1 MTPIRPGIEA
11 LEDSPIIEVFRSG
24 FGKPGVIGLW
34 AGEPDVPTPKFIC
47 DAASASLAAGQTFYA
62 ENRGIPALRQALID
76 YHRRIYGIELPERRV
91 ALTLSGMSAV
101 MLVCQALISP
111 GDNAVVIT
119 PSWPNVMRA
128 MQIMGGEVR
137 EVALAGTDEGWK
149 LDLDAL
155 FDACDART
163 RAIYVASPGN
173 PTGWMMSR
181 EEATAIL
188 DVARARNIAILSD
201 EVYHRMVYDRPVAL
215 SFHHLMQPGDPVFI
229 VNSFSKA
236 WAMTGWRLGWMV
248 YPEGALDAFEKL
260 IQFNTSGGLVFLQHG
275 AIAALNEGEDFVKYF
290 VERCRVGQETAAS
303 RLGRMQ
309 RVRAVPAQGSFYQM
323 FQVAGVTD
331 TMAFCK
337 RAVAE
342 AGIGMA
348 PGTAFG
354 RGAES
359 YVRLCTAKSPE
370 LLNEAMD
377 RLDRFTADYRE

>member
-303 RLGRMQ
+303 RLGGCSACARC
-309 RVRAVPAQGSFYQM
+309 RRRGRSTRCSRWPASPTPWRSASARSPRPASAWRRAP
-323 FQVAGVTD
+323 
-331 TMAFCK
+331 
-337 RAVAE
+337 R
-342 AGIGMA
+342 
-348 PGTAFG
+348 FG
-354 RGAES
+354 RGRRATCGS
-359 YVRLCTAKSPE
+359 ARPRAPNS
-370 LLNEAMD
+370 
-377 RLDRFTADYRE
+377 

>member
-1 MTPIRPGIEA
+1 MLIRPAIEA
-11 LEDSPIIEVFRSG
+11 LEDSPIIEVFRVG
-24 FGKPGVIGLW
+24 FGQPGVIGMW

-47 DAASASLAAGQTFYA
+47 DAAAQALADGRTFYA

-76 YHRRIYGIELPERRV
+76 YHRRIYGIELPEHRV

-101 MLVCQALISP
+101 MLVCQALIGP

-128 MQIMGGEVR
+128 MQIMGAGIR
-137 EVALAGTDEGWK
+137 EVAMTGTDTGWK

-155 FDACDART
+155 FDACDERT

-173 PTGWMMSR
+173 PTGWMMTL
-181 EEATAIL
+181 EEATAML
-188 DVARARNIAILSD
+188 DFARRRNIAILSD

-215 SFHHLMQPGDPVFI
+215 SFHTLMQPGDPVFI

-236 WAMTGWRLGWMV
+236 WAMTGWRMGWMV

-275 AIAALNEGEDFVKYF
+275 CIAALNEGEDFVKGF
-290 VERCRVGQETAAS
+290 VERCRIGQDAAAA

-309 RVRAVPAQGSFYQM
+309 RVRAVPAAGSFYQM
-323 FQVAGVTD
+323 FEVAGVAD

-337 RAVAE
+337 RAVTE
-342 AGIGMA
+342 ARIGMA

-354 RGAES
+354 AGAEK

-370 LLNEAMD
+370 LLTEAMD
-377 RLDRFTADYRE
+377 RLEGFVASYRE

>member
-1 MTPIRPGIEA
+1 MFPIRPAIDA
-11 LEDSPIIEVFRSG
+11 LEDSPIMEVFRSG

-34 AGEPDVPTPKFIC
+34 AGEPDVPTPAFVC
-47 DAASASLAAGQTFYA
+47 EAASAALAAGETFYA
-62 ENRGIPALRQALID
+62 DNRGIPAFRTALID
-76 YHRRIYGIELPERRV
+76 YHRRLYGIDLPERRV
-91 ALTLSGMSAV
+91 ALTLSGMNAV
-101 MLVCQALISP
+101 MLVAQALVSP
-111 GDNAVVIT
+111 GDNVVVIT

-128 MQIMGGEVR
+128 MQIMGAEVR
-137 EVALAGTDEGWK
+137 EVPLAGTDAGWT

-181 EEATAIL
+181 EQAVAML
-188 DVARARNIAILSD
+188 DFARTRRVAILSD

-215 SFHHLMQPGDPVFI
+215 SFHHLMQPGDPVFV

-236 WAMTGWRLGWMV
+236 WAMTGWRLGWIV
-248 YPEGALDAFEKL
+248 YPEGVVDAFEKL
-260 IQFNTSGGLVFLQHG
+260 IQFNTSGGLVFLQRG
-275 AIAALNEGEDFVKYF
+275 AIAALELGEAFVAEF
-290 VERCRVGQETAAS
+290 VARCRVGQEAAAA

-309 RVRAVPAQGSFYQM
+309 RVRAVPAAASFYQM
-323 FQVAGVTD
+323 FEVAGMSD

-348 PGTAFG
+348 PGTSFG
-354 RGAES
+354 RGAEK

-370 LLNEAMD
+370 LLDEAMN
-377 RLDRFTADYRE
+377 RLERFVADYRE

>member
-1 MTPIRPGIEA
+1 MLIRPAIDT
-11 LEDSPIIEVFRSG
+11 LEDSPIIEVFRIG
-24 FGKPGVIGLW
+24 FGQPDVIGLW

-47 DAASASLAAGQTFYA
+47 DAASAALADGHTFYA
-62 ENRGIPALRQALID
+62 QNRGIPAFRQALVD
-76 YHRRIYGIELPERRV
+76 YHRRIYGIELPETRV

-101 MLVCQALISP
+101 MLVCQALIGP

-137 EVALAGTDEGWK
+137 EVPLAGTDTGWK

-155 FDACDART
+155 FDACDDRT

-173 PTGWMMSR
+173 PTGWIMTR
-181 EEATAIL
+181 DEATAL
-188 DVARARNIAILSD
+188 LEFARRRNVAILSD
-201 EVYHRMVYDRPVAL
+201 EVYHRMVYDSPVAL

-236 WAMTGWRLGWMV
+236 WAMTGWRMGWMV

-275 AIAALNEGEDFVKYF
+275 CIAALNHGEEFVKSF
-290 VERCRVGQETAAS
+290 VERCRIGQETAAT

-309 RVRAVPAQGSFYQM
+309 RVRAVPAAGSFYQM
-323 FQVAGVTD
+323 FEVAGVSD
-331 TMAFCK
+331 TMTFCK
-337 RAVAE
+337 RAVTE
-342 AGIGMA
+342 ARIGMA

-354 RGAES
+354 TGAEK

-370 LLNEAMD
+370 LLGEAMD
-377 RLDRFTADYRE
+377 RLERFVASYVE

>member
-1 MTPIRPGIEA
+1 MLIRPAIDT
-11 LEDSPIIEVFRSG
+11 LEDSPIIEVFRIG
-24 FGKPGVIGLW
+24 FGQPDVIGLW

-47 DAASASLAAGQTFYA
+47 DAASAALADGHTFYA
-62 ENRGIPALRQALID
+62 QNRGIPAFRQALVD
-76 YHRRIYGIELPERRV
+76 YHRRIYGIELPETRV
-91 ALTLSGMSAV
+91 ALTLSGMSAI
-101 MLVCQALISP
+101 MLVCQALIGP

-137 EVALAGTDEGWK
+137 EVPLTGTDTGWK

-155 FDACDART
+155 FDACDDRT

-173 PTGWMMSR
+173 PTGWIMTR
-181 EEATAIL
+181 DEATAML
-188 DVARARNIAILSD
+188 DFARRRNVAILSD
-201 EVYHRMVYDRPVAL
+201 EVYHRMVYDSPVAL

-236 WAMTGWRLGWMV
+236 WAMTGWRMGWMV

-275 AIAALNEGEDFVKYF
+275 CIAALNHGEEFVKSF
-290 VERCRVGQETAAS
+290 VERCRIGQETAAT

-309 RVRAVPAQGSFYQM
+309 RVRAVPAAGSFYQM
-323 FQVAGVTD
+323 FEVAGVSD

-337 RAVAE
+337 RAVTE
-342 AGIGMA
+342 ARIGMA

-354 RGAES
+354 TGAEK

-370 LLNEAMD
+370 LLGEAMD
-377 RLDRFTADYRE
+377 RLERFVASYVE

>member
-1 MTPIRPGIEA
+1 MLIRPAIDT
-11 LEDSPIIEVFRSG
+11 LEDSPIIEVFRIG
-24 FGKPGVIGLW
+24 FGQPDVIGLW

-47 DAASASLAAGQTFYA
+47 DAASAALADGHTFYA
-62 ENRGIPALRQALID
+62 QNRGIPAFRQALVD
-76 YHRRIYGIELPERRV
+76 YHRRIYGIELPETRV

-101 MLVCQALISP
+101 MLVCQALIGP

-137 EVALAGTDEGWK
+137 EVPLTGTDTGWK

-155 FDACDART
+155 FDACDDRT

-173 PTGWMMSR
+173 PTGWIMTR
-181 EEATAIL
+181 DEATAML
-188 DVARARNIAILSD
+188 DFARRRNVAILSD
-201 EVYHRMVYDRPVAL
+201 EVYHRMVYDSPVAL

-236 WAMTGWRLGWMV
+236 WAMTGWRMGWMV

-275 AIAALNEGEDFVKYF
+275 CIAALNHGEEFVKSF
-290 VERCRVGQETAAS
+290 VERCRIGQETAAT

-309 RVRAVPAQGSFYQM
+309 RVRAVPAAGSFYQM
-323 FQVAGVTD
+323 FEVAGVSD

-337 RAVAE
+337 RAVTE
-342 AGIGMA
+342 ARIGMA

-354 RGAES
+354 TGAEK

-370 LLNEAMD
+370 LLGEAMD
-377 RLDRFTADYRE
+377 RLERFVASYVE